1 MQTVK
6 FVAIADD
13 IALAVLVDA
22 DIGFLDAGAA
32 CALFDDADRQR
43 EVAVSQIDVGAGLAL
58 CLVAF
63 HAEGFGL
70 FCLCFRTVECVTA
83 ALAGADF
90 VEALT
95 LDDLKSVV
103 PDSIVAGGVVGND
116 LICGSSDNDF
126 QTGQAVEA
134 VVLGEAVQ
142 QDADNLPAVR
152 QINMGNL
159 ALTAAHRGGVDGVAL
174 GDILGDF
181 SGKFLVDIDVLH
193 FASLLSFLPYSDKIE
208 GGRGKAP
215 GSPLLICGAE
225 WRS

>member
-6 FVAIADD
+6 FIAVADD

-63 HAEGFGL
+63 HAEGFSL
-70 FCLCFRTVECVTA
+70 FCLCFRAVECVTA

-116 LICGSSDNDF
+116 LICGNADNDF

-142 QDADNLPAVR
+142 QDADNLLAVR

-159 ALTAAHRGGVDGVAL
+159 ALTAAHRGCVDGVAL

-181 SGKFLVDIDVLH
+181 SGEFLVDIDVLH
-193 FASLLSFLPYSDKIE
+193 FVSLLSFLPYSDKIE

>member
-1 MQTVK
+1 M
-6 FVAIADD
+6 
-13 IALAVLVDA
+13 
-22 DIGFLDAGAA
+22 GG
-32 CALFDDADRQR
+32 
-43 EVAVSQIDVGAGLAL
+43 GG
-58 CLVAF
+58 
-63 HAEGFGL
+63 
-70 FCLCFRTVECVTA
+70 
-83 ALAGADF
+83 
-90 VEALT
+90 
-95 LDDLKSVV
+95 
-103 PDSIVAGGVVGND
+103 IVAGGVVGND
-116 LICGSSDNDF
+116 LICGNADNDF

-142 QDADNLPAVR
+142 QDADNLLAVR

-181 SGKFLVDIDVLH
+181 SGEFLVDIDVLH
-193 FASLLSFLPYSDKIE
+193 FVSLLSFLPYSDKIE